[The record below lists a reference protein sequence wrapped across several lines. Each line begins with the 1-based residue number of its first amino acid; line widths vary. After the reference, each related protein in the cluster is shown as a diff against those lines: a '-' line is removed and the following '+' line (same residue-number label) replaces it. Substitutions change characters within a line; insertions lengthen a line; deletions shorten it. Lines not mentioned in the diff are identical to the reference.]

1 MGDSMY
7 GRLFTE
13 DDLTKLVA
21 YAFTLGRD
29 GELNTPK
36 GKEGVNVTEF
46 RDRVIREVEARSQ
59 TPYTFPLDG
68 PLFLLREADAPVY
81 TRKDVEAI
89 VGHVLEDRHH
99 AITPVG
105 KLVDQAVWELD
116 DGRNG

>member
-46 RDRVIREVEARSQ
+46 RDRVIREAEARSQ

-68 PLFLLREADAPVY
+68 PLF
-81 TRKDVEAI
+81 
-89 VGHVLEDRHH
+89 LEDRHH